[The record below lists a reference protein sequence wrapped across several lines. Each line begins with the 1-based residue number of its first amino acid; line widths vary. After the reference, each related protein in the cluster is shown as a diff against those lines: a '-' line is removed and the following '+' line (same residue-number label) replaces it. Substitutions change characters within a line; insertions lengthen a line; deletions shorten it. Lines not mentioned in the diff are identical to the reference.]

1 LVKVLATRHALQ
13 KGSDQNMS
21 KILLQRLLL
30 VLGVVGLAGVLIDL
44 GISIAAT
51 FPSAIP
57 ARVDHVKAGPY
68 HLTVQLYSDP
78 AKAGY
83 ALAFAVAPTQAVDG
97 SLTYH
102 VYSLP
107 GQGVDATPI
116 RATFH
121 ADPSVRN
128 GIQGAAEI
136 TVKGPWTLQV
146 TVDGAAGQG
155 VADIPIAA
163 TALPPIPVWLGWSI
177 GFVPFYVLCVFFI
190 MQLSRNKNPEQPG
203 TEYTPVSEGSN
214 DVSTRATRQ
223 TT

>member
-1 LVKVLATRHALQ
+1 
-13 KGSDQNMS
+13 MS
-21 KILLQRLLL
+21 KMFLQRMLLII
-30 VLGVVGLAGVLIDL
+30 GVVGLGVVLIDL
-44 GISIAAT
+44 VISIAAT
-51 FPSAIP
+51 FPGTTP
-57 ARVDHVKAGPY
+57 ARVDHVTAGPY
-68 HLTVQLYSDP
+68 HLAVSLYSNP
-78 AKAGY
+78 ANAGY

-102 VYSLP
+102 TYSLP

-121 ADPSVRN
+121 ADPNVRN

-146 TVDGAAGQG
+146 TVNGSAGQG
-155 VADIPIAA
+155 VANIPITA

-177 GFVPFYVLCVFFI
+177 GFVPFYVLCVFFV
-190 MQLSRNKNPEQPG
+190 MQLSRDKKTEQTG
-203 TEYTPVSEGSN
+203 TEHVPVSEGGN

>member
-1 LVKVLATRHALQ
+1 
-13 KGSDQNMS
+13 MS
-21 KILLQRLLL
+21 KMFLQRMLLII
-30 VLGVVGLAGVLIDL
+30 GVVGLGVVLIDL
-44 GISIAAT
+44 VISIAAT
-51 FPSAIP
+51 FPGTTP
-57 ARVDHVKAGPY
+57 ARVDHVTAGPY
-68 HLTVQLYSDP
+68 HLAVSLYSNP
-78 AKAGY
+78 ANAGY

-102 VYSLP
+102 TYSLP

-121 ADPSVRN
+121 ADPNVRN

-146 TVDGAAGQG
+146 TVNGAAGQG
-155 VADIPIAA
+155 VANVPITAV
-163 TALPPIPVWLGWSI
+163 ALPPIPVWLGWTI
-177 GFVPFYVLCVFFI
+177 GFVPFYVLAVFFV
-190 MQLSRNKNPEQPG
+190 MQLSRNKKPDQTG
-203 TEYTPVSEGSN
+203 TEHMPVSEGSN